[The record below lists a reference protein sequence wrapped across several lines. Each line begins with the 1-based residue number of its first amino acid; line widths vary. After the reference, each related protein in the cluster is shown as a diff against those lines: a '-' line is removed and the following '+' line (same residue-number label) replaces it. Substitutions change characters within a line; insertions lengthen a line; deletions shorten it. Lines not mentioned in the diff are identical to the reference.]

1 MFQMIV
7 ATAVLAVTNQPPAPA
22 QFPAVQFADHAMAPG
37 QYARDPQTMAP
48 EAVAPQAIAMMTP
61 ADAARAVAAL
71 GTHGGTELA
80 GSLLA
85 GVLLLHHTRRGRLLP
100 IRERRSMPDRFRRGT
115 ADSSRFDA

>member
-1 MFQMIV
+1 MIV

-37 QYARDPQTMAP
+37 QYAREPQAL
-48 EAVAPQAIAMMTP
+48 APQAIAMMTP

-100 IRERRSMPDRFRRGT
+100 IRERRSMPDRFRRGA